1 MHVQEKIKL
10 RLNRIYNKSTRS
22 NKFAILQN
30 FFKVVGE
37 KDNYDDY
44 DAMKFFEWAE
54 KNYKGTSIQQ
64 VYAVIKWFYKTMKFD
79 FGDIPPP
86 HIEEDEVE
94 AVALPKEDVIKLI
107 IASRNMKPI
116 LQGFIAL
123 STIYGIRRK
132 EMAMLKPE
140 HVDISGSKIFIT
152 TAKGGMSRWMYLPD
166 EIKPVMAKWISSYK
180 PVKETA
186 LSGAFWKCC
195 REAMIDIPT
204 RRAGWHMIR
213 RRLIVELTKVG
224 LPDHVIIRFMR
235 WKRKDAVSSILYR
248 YRQAEPDEELIEEV
262 DKKVMEVH
270 PFLKYWRF
278 LHASSSKSI
287 QQ

>member
-1 MHVQEKIKL
+1 MDIAEKIRLKL
-10 RLNRIYNKSTRS
+10 SIIHNKVTKA
-22 NKFAILQN
+22 NKKSILHA
-30 FFKVVGE
+30 FFKVAGL
-37 KDNYDDY
+37 KSTYDEY
-44 DAMKFFEWAE
+44 DAIKFMKWAE
-54 KNYKGTSIQQ
+54 KNYRGTSIQQ
-64 VYAVIKWFYKTMKFD
+64 VYTVIKWFYKTMKFD

-123 STIYGIRRK
+123 STIYGMRRK
-132 EMAMLKPE
+132 EMTMLKPE

-152 TAKGGMSRWMYLPD
+152 TAKGGISRWMYLPD

-213 RRLIVELTKVG
+213 RRLIVELTKAG

-270 PFLKYWRF
+270 PFLNTWKMI
-278 LHASSSKSI
+278 SGGKP
-287 QQ
+287 